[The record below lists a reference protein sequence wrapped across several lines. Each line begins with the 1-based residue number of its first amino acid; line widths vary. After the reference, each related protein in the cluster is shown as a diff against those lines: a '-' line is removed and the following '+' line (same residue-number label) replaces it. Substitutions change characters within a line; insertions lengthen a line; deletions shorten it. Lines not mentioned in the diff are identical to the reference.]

1 MVNALLTIIEE
12 ENKEEEEMDQNTFLD
27 NNISDS

>member
-12 ENKEEEEMDQNTFLD
+12 ENKEEEENDQDSFD
-27 NNISDS
+27 NKVSNL

>member
-27 NNISDS
+27 KNISDS